1 MKLSESQKKHLR
13 GLGHALKP
21 VVMVGDAGL
30 SESVLSEFESALTH
44 HELIKVRV
52 RVGERTARDA
62 IIEALCGRCDAQLVQ
77 RIGNVALL
85 YRRNPEKNRIRLP
98 R

>member
-1 MKLSESQKKHLR
+1 MALSESQKKHLR

-30 SESVLSEFESALTH
+30 TDAVRAEFESSLDH

-52 RVGERTARDA
+52 RVGDRAERDN
-62 IIEALCGRCDAQLVQ
+62 IISSLCESANAELVQ

-85 YRRNPEKNRIRLP
+85 YRENPEKKRIPLP